1 MKSLL
6 GRPRHSQVADL
17 TRIDSPEQQAGEQSH
32 NHDNHIRQSPGR
44 HGTCATVHAH
54 RSRRRIVEHILGV
67 GFVGLL
73 VVLSLFSATSFL
85 TLTAPVYRPVQSAHN
100 QHRRFCAYSTRF
112 RMESAWTS
120 TGHVVQWESM
130 THIKPLKDLVEPGWA
145 QALAD
150 VEPQIHLM
158 GDFLRSEIAAGR
170 KYLPASRNILRAFT
184 IPFDDIKVLIVGQD
198 PYPTPGHPVGLSF
211 CVAPD
216 VKPIPRSL
224 ANIYTELTDDLGVP
238 MPANGDLT
246 PWTKQGVM
254 LLNRCLTV
262 EPGKPGSHQGRG
274 WEVVTDAAIS
284 ALNNRRRPDG
294 SVKPLVAIL
303 WGRKAQTLEPLL
315 TNAFI
320 IKSPHPSPMSA
331 RYGFFGSKPFSRA
344 NQALIEAG
352 EQPVDWTLP
361 SA

>member
-1 MKSLL
+1 M
-6 GRPRHSQVADL
+6 
-17 TRIDSPEQQAGEQSH
+17 
-32 NHDNHIRQSPGR
+32 
-44 HGTCATVHAH
+44 
-54 RSRRRIVEHILGV
+54 
-67 GFVGLL
+67 
-73 VVLSLFSATSFL
+73 
-85 TLTAPVYRPVQSAHN
+85 
-100 QHRRFCAYSTRF
+100 
-112 RMESAWTS
+112 
-120 TGHVVQWESM
+120 
-130 THIKPLKDLVEPGWA
+130 EPGWA

-246 PWTKQGVM
+246 PWTKQGV
-254 LLNRCLTV
+254 
-262 EPGKPGSHQGRG
+262 
-274 WEVVTDAAIS
+274 TDAAIS

>member
-1 MKSLL
+1 
-6 GRPRHSQVADL
+6 
-17 TRIDSPEQQAGEQSH
+17 
-32 NHDNHIRQSPGR
+32 
-44 HGTCATVHAH
+44 
-54 RSRRRIVEHILGV
+54 
-67 GFVGLL
+67 
-73 VVLSLFSATSFL
+73 
-85 TLTAPVYRPVQSAHN
+85 
-100 QHRRFCAYSTRF
+100 
-112 RMESAWTS
+112 MESAWTS

-284 ALNNRRRPDG
+284 ALNNRRLTAA
-294 SVKPLVAIL
+294 SSL
-303 WGRKAQTLEPLL
+303 WSRFCGDERRRRWSPCSPTLSSSNPPIQVRCPPA
-315 TNAFI
+315 TDF
-320 IKSPHPSPMSA
+320 SA
-331 RYGFFGSKPFSRA
+331 RNRSPAPIRR
-344 NQALIEAG
+344 
-352 EQPVDWTLP
+352 
-361 SA
+361 

>member
-1 MKSLL
+1 MSCLAIFCNL
-6 GRPRHSQVADL
+6 IFSHLPPQCTGPCSQP
-17 TRIDSPEQQAGEQSH
+17 TIS
-32 NHDNHIRQSPGR
+32 
-44 HGTCATVHAH
+44 
-54 RSRRRIVEHILGV
+54 IVD
-67 GFVGLL
+67 F
-73 VVLSLFSATSFL
+73 A
-85 TLTAPVYRPVQSAHN
+85 R
-100 QHRRFCAYSTRF
+100 YSTRF

-238 MPANGDLT
+238 MPG
-246 PWTKQGVM
+246 Q
-254 LLNRCLTV
+254 
-262 EPGKPGSHQGRG
+262 
-274 WEVVTDAAIS
+274 
-284 ALNNRRRPDG
+284 
-294 SVKPLVAIL
+294 
-303 WGRKAQTLEPLL
+303 
-315 TNAFI
+315 
-320 IKSPHPSPMSA
+320 
-331 RYGFFGSKPFSRA
+331 RA
-344 NQALIEAG
+344 
-352 EQPVDWTLP
+352 T
-361 SA
+361 

>member
-1 MKSLL
+1 
-6 GRPRHSQVADL
+6 
-17 TRIDSPEQQAGEQSH
+17 
-32 NHDNHIRQSPGR
+32 
-44 HGTCATVHAH
+44 
-54 RSRRRIVEHILGV
+54 
-67 GFVGLL
+67 
-73 VVLSLFSATSFL
+73 
-85 TLTAPVYRPVQSAHN
+85 
-100 QHRRFCAYSTRF
+100 
-112 RMESAWTS
+112 MESAWTS

-150 VEPQIHLM
+150 IEPQIHLM

-254 LLNRCLTV
+254 LLNRCL
-262 EPGKPGSHQGRG
+262 
-274 WEVVTDAAIS
+274 
-284 ALNNRRRPDG
+284 
-294 SVKPLVAIL
+294 